1 MPHLQRRMRPV
12 PLGYAAYERGA
23 FTPVVSV
30 IRAIVLARAVTEVP
44 AVACHRQHLRVK
56 PAHPRRRRG
65 GGNGEGSREFL
76 FGQQNHYA
84 VQLIEEGWV
93 RLRFKDSAREDIYV
107 KHG

>member
-30 IRAIVLARAVTEVP
+30 IRAIVLARAVTEAP

-65 GGNGEGSREFL
+65 GGGGGVSFGFML
-76 FGQQNHYA
+76 GQQMRDA
-84 VQLIEEGWV
+84 VPSRAAVTGRTRVQPGPW
-93 RLRFKDSAREDIYV
+93 
-107 KHG
+107 